1 MSSEESIKI
10 EPIGFVRNQA
20 VGDEVKDKSRTSEIV
35 VNPELAQALEGIAG
49 FSHLFVLFW
58 LSEISTEQR
67 KMLKVHPRGRR
78 DLPLLGVF
86 ATRTN
91 LRPNPIGLTLVE
103 LVNVEGNVL
112 TVRGL
117 DAFNDFQ
124 LHRLTRY
131 RFGPGG
137 VDLGPGESD
146 GRRLAVVHPDSQEG
160 PNAFRK
166 CETQLAGTAELAEDR
181 PSCGQYSPVESV
193 RGTFDLQRLDEAG
206 GRRGQRH
213 AVNRLRE
220 TSFEVEHR

>member
-1 MSSEESIKI
+1 MSSEESIKMK
-10 EPIGFVRNQA
+10 PIGFVRTQA

-35 VNPELAQALEGIAG
+35 INPELTQALEGITG

-103 LVNVEGNVL
+103 LGNVEGNVL

-117 DAFNDFQ
+117 DAFNGTPVLDIKPYDFWDGAKDAKVPKWWAK
-124 LHRLTRY
+124 L
-131 RFGPGG
+131 
-137 VDLGPGESD
+137 ESEKTWK
-146 GRRLAVVHPDSQEG
+146 P
-160 PNAFRK
+160 
-166 CETQLAGTAELAEDR
+166 
-181 PSCGQYSPVESV
+181 
-193 RGTFDLQRLDEAG
+193 
-206 GRRGQRH
+206 
-213 AVNRLRE
+213 
-220 TSFEVEHR
+220 